1 MNDQVQSILRT
12 VLKAGGAVLITKGW
26 TDQAGL
32 EIAVGGVVAIVGII
46 WSAVHHKNN
55 PTT

>member
-1 MNDQVQSILRT
+1 MNDQVGSILRT
-12 VLKAGGAVLITKGW
+12 VLKAGGAVLVTKGW

-32 EIAVGGVVAIVGII
+32 ELAIGGVVAIIGIV

-55 PTT
+55 PS